1 MMCRLG
7 INRNNTERFSISKS
21 ISQPACES
29 TRINME
35 ATNEEQQ
42 FDKLLGKA
50 DAFKNCGIAYD
61 LVFDEK
67 DKFWRDFEE
76 VFPIVFV
83 T

>member
-1 MMCRLG
+1 
-7 INRNNTERFSISKS
+7 
-21 ISQPACES
+21 
-29 TRINME
+29 ME